1 MGAEIGGALKNV
13 ISIGCGAV
21 TGAGLGE
28 SARAALMARGFIEMV
43 RVASVLGAQAETM
56 MGLSG
61 LGDLTLTC
69 TSTQSRN
76 YQYGFSIGA
85 VIEFDRNLTVE
96 GVSTARA
103 LRNLTTKLNV
113 ALPVCM
119 SVADL
124 VDNKV
129 DINSVVDRL

>member
-43 RVASVLGAQAETM
+43 RVASVLGAQAETL

-61 LGDLTLTC
+61 
-69 TSTQSRN
+69 
-76 YQYGFSIGA
+76 
-85 VIEFDRNLTVE
+85 
-96 GVSTARA
+96 
-103 LRNLTTKLNV
+103 
-113 ALPVCM
+113 
-119 SVADL
+119 
-124 VDNKV
+124 
-129 DINSVVDRL
+129 